1 MINVF
6 IPHRWMYKGDY
17 ENIVKLLDRT
27 KFKVRDYS
35 VPKSDPF
42 ENIDHRYS
50 VDPQI
55 KRQIDYA
62 SVVICSNRPANN
74 NGMAIKEISYAISVK
89 KPVVAI
95 RMTDNSSDI
104 LVNIFYVDVIALAVK
119 LDSPGPVFY
128 RQERLGKNG
137 KPFQLV
143 KFRSMR
149 TDAEKAGAQWAK
161 EHDPRVTRM
170 GHIMRACR
178 LDELPQFWGVVKGDL
193 SLVGPRPERAV
204 FYDAFEKYIPGF
216 KQRLMVTPGI
226 TGLAQVNGGYDLK
239 PAEKIQYDVEYI
251 KHQSFGMDMAILMK
265 TVMTV
270 LLGTK
275 GGADNESKSEFFLV
289 YAGLQLVA
297 VRTGRSF

>member
-1 MINVF
+1 MESKIDLTGLVDTD
-6 IPHRWMYKGDY
+6 R
-17 ENIVKLLDRT
+17 IVKVETIDPVALPDRRGYLL
-27 KFKVRDYS
+27 V
-35 VPKSDPF
+35 
-42 ENIDHRYS
+42 
-50 VDPQI
+50 
-55 KRQIDYA
+55 KRVADVMLSLVALAVLAI
-62 SVVICSNRPANN
+62 P
-74 NGMAIKEISYAISVK
+74 MA
-89 KPVVAI
+89 
-95 RMTDNSSDI
+95 
-104 LVNIFYVDVIALAVK
+104 LLALAVK

-143 KFRSMR
+143 KFRSMC

-161 EHDPRVTRM
+161 EHDTRVTRM

-251 KHQSFGMDMAILMK
+251 KRQSLGMDTAILMK

-270 LLGTK
+270 LLGTR
-275 GGADNESKSEFFLV
+275 GGVDKESKSEFCPA
-289 YAGLQLVA
+289 YTGLQPLA
-297 VRTGRSF
+297 VRTGRGF

>member
-1 MINVF
+1 MESKIDLTGLVDTNRIIEVER
-6 IPHRWMYKGDY
+6 IDPAA
-17 ENIVKLLDRT
+17 LPDRRGYLFVT
-27 KFKVRDYS
+27 LS
-35 VPKSDPF
+35 LAALAILAVP
-42 ENIDHRYS
+42 
-50 VDPQI
+50 
-55 KRQIDYA
+55 
-62 SVVICSNRPANN
+62 
-74 NGMAIKEISYAISVK
+74 MAI
-89 KPVVAI
+89 
-95 RMTDNSSDI
+95 
-104 LVNIFYVDVIALAVK
+104 IALAVK

-137 KPFQLV
+137 KPFELV

-239 PAEKIQYDVEYI
+239 PVEKIQYDVEYI

-265 TVMTV
+265 TVITV
-270 LLGTK
+270 LLGTR
-275 GGADNESKSEFFLV
+275 GGVDKESKSEFCSG
-289 YAGLQLVA
+289 YAFFQPVA
-297 VRTGRSF
+297 VQTGRGF

>member
-1 MINVF
+1 MESKIDLTGLVDTDRVIEVERIDPATLPDRRGYLF
-6 IPHRWMYKGDY
+6 
-17 ENIVKLLDRT
+17 VKRAADVTLSLAALA
-27 KFKVRDYS
+27 VLA
-35 VPKSDPF
+35 VP
-42 ENIDHRYS
+42 
-50 VDPQI
+50 
-55 KRQIDYA
+55 
-62 SVVICSNRPANN
+62 
-74 NGMAIKEISYAISVK
+74 MA
-89 KPVVAI
+89 
-95 RMTDNSSDI
+95 M
-104 LVNIFYVDVIALAVK
+104 IALAVK

-128 RQERLGKNG
+128 CQERLGKNG

-170 GHIMRACR
+170 GHVMRACR

-239 PAEKIQYDVEYI
+239 PAEKIQHDIEYI
-251 KHQSFGMDMAILMK
+251 KHQSLGLDLLILLK
-265 TVMTV
+265 TVAIV
-270 LLGTK
+270 LLGTR
-275 GGADNESKSEFFLV
+275 GGGDKESKSGFCPS
-289 YAGLQLVA
+289 YAGVETVV
-297 VRTGRSF
+297 VRSGRGF

>member
-1 MINVF
+1 MESKIDLTGLVDTDRVIEVERIDPAALPDRRGYLF
-6 IPHRWMYKGDY
+6 
-17 ENIVKLLDRT
+17 VKR
-27 KFKVRDYS
+27 
-35 VPKSDPF
+35 
-42 ENIDHRYS
+42 
-50 VDPQI
+50 
-55 KRQIDYA
+55 A
-62 SVVICSNRPANN
+62 
-74 NGMAIKEISYAISVK
+74 
-89 KPVVAI
+89 
-95 RMTDNSSDI
+95 
-104 LVNIFYVDVIALAVK
+104 VDVTLSLAALAVLAVPMAFIALAVK

-149 TDAEKAGAQWAK
+149 MDAEKERAQWAK

-170 GHIMRACR
+170 GHIMRVCR

-251 KHQSFGMDMAILMK
+251 KHQSLGMDMAILLK

-270 LLGTK
+270 LLGTR
-275 GGADNESKSEFFLV
+275 GGGDKESKSEFCPT
-289 YAGLQLVA
+289 YAGFQSVA
-297 VRTGRSF
+297 VRTGRGF

>member
-1 MINVF
+1 MELKVELTGLVDTDHIEKVE
-6 IPHRWMYKGDY
+6 IIDPAALPDRRGYLL
-17 ENIVKLLDRT
+17 VKRIADVTLSLAALA
-27 KFKVRDYS
+27 VLAL
-35 VPKSDPF
+35 P
-42 ENIDHRYS
+42 
-50 VDPQI
+50 
-55 KRQIDYA
+55 
-62 SVVICSNRPANN
+62 
-74 NGMAIKEISYAISVK
+74 MAL
-89 KPVVAI
+89 
-95 RMTDNSSDI
+95 M
-104 LVNIFYVDVIALAVK
+104 ALAVK

-161 EHDPRVTRM
+161 EHDTRVTRV
-170 GHIMRACR
+170 GRVMRACR

-204 FYDAFEKYIPGF
+204 FYEAFEKYIPGF

-251 KHQSFGMDMAILMK
+251 KHQSFSMDMVILVK
-265 TVMTV
+265 TVMIV

-275 GGADNESKSEFFLV
+275 GG
-289 YAGLQLVA
+289 
-297 VRTGRSF
+297 GR

>member
-1 MINVF
+1 MESKIDLTGLADTNRVIEVERIDPAALPDWRGYLF
-6 IPHRWMYKGDY
+6 
-17 ENIVKLLDRT
+17 VKRAADVTLSLAALA
-27 KFKVRDYS
+27 VL
-35 VPKSDPF
+35 VP
-42 ENIDHRYS
+42 
-50 VDPQI
+50 
-55 KRQIDYA
+55 
-62 SVVICSNRPANN
+62 
-74 NGMAIKEISYAISVK
+74 MAV
-89 KPVVAI
+89 
-95 RMTDNSSDI
+95 M
-104 LVNIFYVDVIALAVK
+104 ALAVK
-119 LDSPGPVFY
+119 LASPGPVFY

-149 TDAEKAGAQWAK
+149 TDAEKTGDQWTK

-170 GHIMRACR
+170 GHVMRVCR

-204 FYDAFEKYIPGF
+204 FYEAFEKYIPGF

-251 KHQSFGMDMAILMK
+251 KHQSFGMDMVILMK
-265 TVMTV
+265 TAMTI

-275 GGADNESKSEFFLV
+275 GWADNESKSEFCPA
-289 YAGLQLVA
+289 YAGLQSVA
-297 VRTGRSF
+297 VRTGRGF

>member
-1 MINVF
+1 MESRIDLTGLVDTDRIIEVERIDPAALPDRRGYLF
-6 IPHRWMYKGDY
+6 
-17 ENIVKLLDRT
+17 VKRAADVTLSLAALA
-27 KFKVRDYS
+27 VLA
-35 VPKSDPF
+35 VPM
-42 ENIDHRYS
+42 
-50 VDPQI
+50 V
-55 KRQIDYA
+55 
-62 SVVICSNRPANN
+62 
-74 NGMAIKEISYAISVK
+74 
-89 KPVVAI
+89 
-95 RMTDNSSDI
+95 
-104 LVNIFYVDVIALAVK
+104 VIALTVK
-119 LDSPGPVFY
+119 LDNPGPVFY

-149 TDAEKAGAQWAK
+149 IDAEK

-251 KHQSFGMDMAILMK
+251 KHQSFGMDMAILLK
-265 TVMTV
+265 TVVTV

-275 GGADNESKSEFFLV
+275 GGTDNESKSEFCPA
-289 YAGLQLVA
+289 YAGLQSVA
-297 VRTGRSF
+297 VRTGRGF

>member
-1 MINVF
+1 MESKIDLTGLVDTDRVIEVERIDPTALPDRRGYLF
-6 IPHRWMYKGDY
+6 
-17 ENIVKLLDRT
+17 VKRVADVTLSLAALA
-27 KFKVRDYS
+27 VLA
-35 VPKSDPF
+35 VP
-42 ENIDHRYS
+42 
-50 VDPQI
+50 
-55 KRQIDYA
+55 
-62 SVVICSNRPANN
+62 
-74 NGMAIKEISYAISVK
+74 MA
-89 KPVVAI
+89 
-95 RMTDNSSDI
+95 
-104 LVNIFYVDVIALAVK
+104 VIALAVK

-149 TDAEKAGAQWAK
+149 TDAEKAGAQWSK

-170 GHIMRACR
+170 GHFMRACR
-178 LDELPQFWGVVKGDL
+178 LDELPQFWGVVRGDL

-204 FYDAFEKYIPGF
+204 FYDAFEKYVPGF

-251 KHQSFGMDMAILMK
+251 KHQSLGMDMAILLK

-270 LLGTK
+270 LLGTR
-275 GGADNESKSEFFLV
+275 GGADKKSKSEFCLT
-289 YAGLQLVA
+289 YAVFQPAA
-297 VRTGRSF
+297 VRTGRGF

>member
-1 MINVF
+1 MESKIDLTGLVDTNRVIEVERIDPAALPDRRGYLF
-6 IPHRWMYKGDY
+6 
-17 ENIVKLLDRT
+17 VKRAADVTLSLAALT
-27 KFKVRDYS
+27 VLA
-35 VPKSDPF
+35 VP
-42 ENIDHRYS
+42 
-50 VDPQI
+50 
-55 KRQIDYA
+55 
-62 SVVICSNRPANN
+62 
-74 NGMAIKEISYAISVK
+74 MA
-89 KPVVAI
+89 
-95 RMTDNSSDI
+95 
-104 LVNIFYVDVIALAVK
+104 VIALAVK

-251 KHQSFGMDMAILMK
+251 KHQSFGMDMAILLK

-275 GGADNESKSEFFLV
+275 GGADSESKSEFFST
-289 YAGLQLVA
+289 YAGFQLVA
-297 VRTGRSF
+297 VRTGRGF

>member
-1 MINVF
+1 MESKIDLTGLVDTNRV
-6 IPHRWMYKGDY
+6 IEVERIDSAALPDRRGYLL
-17 ENIVKLLDRT
+17 VKRAADVTLSL
-27 KFKVRDYS
+27 VALAVLA
-35 VPKSDPF
+35 VP
-42 ENIDHRYS
+42 
-50 VDPQI
+50 
-55 KRQIDYA
+55 
-62 SVVICSNRPANN
+62 
-74 NGMAIKEISYAISVK
+74 MA
-89 KPVVAI
+89 
-95 RMTDNSSDI
+95 
-104 LVNIFYVDVIALAVK
+104 VIALAVK

-251 KHQSFGMDMAILMK
+251 KHQSFGMDMAILLK

-275 GGADNESKSEFFLV
+275 GGADSESKSEFFST
-289 YAGLQLVA
+289 YAGFQLVA
-297 VRTGRSF
+297 VRTGRGF